1 MYAGYTSDNFPLNSK
16 LGIHRRSHKMCYL
29 WGKSSNYLRT
39 GEQCRQQRQVSN
51 AAATD
56 QRDRLTFPFHGIDY
70 IFFVSRLKKSK
81 LHQRNYKKNI
91 SAVFPHI

>member
-1 MYAGYTSDNFPLNSK
+1 MPVYTSDDFPLNSK

-51 AAATD
+51 AAAATD

-70 IFFVSRLKKSK
+70 IFCFSIK
-81 LHQRNYKKNI
+81 QI
-91 SAVFPHI
+91 